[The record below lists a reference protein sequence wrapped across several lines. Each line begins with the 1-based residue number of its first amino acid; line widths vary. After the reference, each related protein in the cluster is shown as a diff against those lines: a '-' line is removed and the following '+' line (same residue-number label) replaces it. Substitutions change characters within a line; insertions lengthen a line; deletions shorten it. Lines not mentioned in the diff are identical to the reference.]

1 MLKKYDIDIVYHP
14 RKANMIVDAYIH
26 LYMGNLSHMEE
37 FKKEMTKDIHRLE
50 SWLLLRWV

>member
-1 MLKKYDIDIVYHP
+1 
-14 RKANMIVDAYIH
+14 MIVDAYIH